1 MSACLLY
8 DPFQLYLEKSVVFHL
23 SIFTATAN
31 DCTVGNENGLLG
43 FPPPVVVMWKY
54 YKKVAP

>member
-8 DPFQLYLEKSVVFHL
+8 DPFQLYLELSVVFHL

-31 DCTVGNENGLLG
+31 DSTVGNENGLLG
-43 FPPPVVVMWKY
+43 IFFFG
-54 YKKVAP
+54 